1 MRKIYDDKI
10 TLHSI
15 KIKYFAN
22 SDKFRTNLIFHFSI
36 VHEILKNDSEIS
48 GFIRST
54 TRSKLFSMFLLQT
67 KFKKHDCEF
76 L

>member
-22 SDKFRTNLIFHFSI
+22 SDKFRTKLIFHFSI
-36 VHEILKNDSEIS
+36 VHEILENDSEIS
-48 GFIRST
+48 DFI
-54 TRSKLFSMFLLQT
+54 
-67 KFKKHDCEF
+67 
-76 L
+76 